1 MRINQSARATES
13 YNAVAEFSYR
23 VGIAVVIALVCMI
36 LATSMRADT
45 LTLYGTITRSVD
57 DGTGPASH
65 NALLNNI
72 HTGDDFIVTL
82 DSLTPLNAVGTYNL
96 SETSLLFSVP
106 SAGVTE
112 DAFRS
117 MSLTISSGSYYA
129 C

>member
-57 DGTGPASH
+57 DS
-65 NALLNNI
+65 LNNI